1 MNQYC
6 HIAVHPSPKEQTFF
20 NYRPQQSCEGYVFT
34 CMCLSTGGGVPGQ
47 VPPRTRYIPLPPGPG
62 NSPPPGP
69 GTPPGTRYTPQDQVH
84 PPGPSTPPGIRY
96 TTRDEL
102 HPPGTRYPPPET
114 ATVADGKHPTGM
126 HSCFIEFLRLKNI
139 TCLWSA
145 SLHLREVLDQP
156 LPGCQRGDSVI
167 YFEFS

>member
-34 CMCLSTGGGVPGQ
+34 CVCLSTGGEYLG
-47 VPPRTRYIPLPPGPG
+47 RYPPGPG

-69 GTPPGTRYTPQDQVH
+69 GTPPGTRYTPWDQVH
-84 PPGPSTPPGIRY
+84 PPGPNTPPRTKY
-96 TTRDEL
+96 TPWDQVHHPGRATPPRDQV
-102 HPPGTRYPPPET
+102 PPPPET

-145 SLHLREVLDQP
+145 SLQLREVLDQP